1 MAHCPHCQQNG
12 VGTIRKWL
20 SSPAFPARCR
30 LCDGLSHVA
39 AGRTADILLLATLL
53 LIASGFAAALL
64 KSAWPL
70 LAGGLGSLAL
80 YVRRWQRTSL
90 LPTDQASTE
99 QAQSRNA
106 VINLFALILFS
117 LWR

>member
-1 MAHCPHCQQNG
+1 MAHCPHCQQDG
-12 VGTIRKWL
+12 VGAIRKWL

-39 AGRTADILLLATLL
+39 AGRTADILLLAVFL
-53 LIASGFAAALL
+53 LIASGLAAALL
-64 KSAWPL
+64 KAAWPVF
-70 LAGGLGSLAL
+70 AGVLGSLAL
-80 YVRRWQRTSL
+80 YVRRWQRAEL

-99 QAQSRNA
+99 QAQNRNA
-106 VINLFALILFS
+106 VLNVFALILFS